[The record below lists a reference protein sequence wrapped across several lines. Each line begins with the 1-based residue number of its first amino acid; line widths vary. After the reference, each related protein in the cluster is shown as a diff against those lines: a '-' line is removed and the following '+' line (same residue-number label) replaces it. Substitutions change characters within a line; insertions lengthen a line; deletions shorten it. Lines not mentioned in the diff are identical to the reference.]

1 MADTRA
7 ITNHTQPNHVE
18 QHRLAKV
25 DSPERTKNT
34 GKRGLD
40 ISDTGTGTGAGN
52 RNKLDGRAASTSRRD
67 RSIAASAG
75 FRGIPGDGPS
85 NCNTAQHQEVKSFD
99 FEGNAVRVI
108 LRDGD
113 PWFVASDLCMA
124 LNLTN
129 SRVAL
134 KALDDEE
141 KDVSSTYT
149 LGGQQKLAIV
159 SEGGMWT
166 LVLRCRDAVTPG
178 TIPFRVRKW
187 VTSEVLPS
195 IRKTGQYTLPSTI
208 NPEQAQ
214 HLKELVQ
221 LVAESGKQGYSET
234 WARLHRKFKVNSYL
248 QLRPDQF
255 TEACLYLNGKMDAE
269 SIGNLIA
276 KHIDISTLERLAPQS
291 NMDQVLLAMRTA
303 NELAASVQE
312 HMFKKL
318 VRSEASPLADR
329 WVLSFNSGS
338 HGLQPMTSTIERESF
353 IATPST
359 FADMVAKSEANL
371 TNEELAKIASAC
383 SQKLARRMTQT
394 TALLGA

>member
-1 MADTRA
+1 MTATTA
-7 ITNHTQPNHVE
+7 ITPFNFNNNE
-18 QHRLAKV
+18 IRL
-25 DSPERTKNT
+25 
-34 GKRGLD
+34 
-40 ISDTGTGTGAGN
+40 I
-52 RNKLDGRAASTSRRD
+52 
-67 RSIAASAG
+67 
-75 FRGIPGDGPS
+75 
-85 NCNTAQHQEVKSFD
+85 
-99 FEGNAVRVI
+99 VRE
-108 LRDGD
+108 GD
-113 PWFVASDLCMA
+113 PWFVTSDVARVLGYRDASNA
-124 LNLTN
+124 G
-129 SRVAL
+129 RV
-134 KALDDEE
+134 LDDDE
-141 KDVSSTYT
+141 KGTHVVSTP
-149 LGGQQKLAIV
+149 GGDQKLTVINESGLYA
-159 SEGGMWT
+159 
-166 LVLRCRDAVTPG
+166 LVLRSRKPEARK
-178 TIPFRVRKW
+178 FAKW

-255 TEACLYLNGKMDAE
+255 TEACLYLKGKMDAE

-338 HGLQPMTSTIERESF
+338 QGLQPMTSTIERESF

>member
-1 MADTRA
+1 MTAKTA
-7 ITNHTQPNHVE
+7 ITPFNFNNN
-18 QHRLAKV
+18 
-25 DSPERTKNT
+25 D
-34 GKRGLD
+34 
-40 ISDTGTGTGAGN
+40 
-52 RNKLDGRAASTSRRD
+52 
-67 RSIAASAG
+67 
-75 FRGIPGDGPS
+75 
-85 NCNTAQHQEVKSFD
+85 
-99 FEGNAVRVI
+99 VRVI
-108 LRDGD
+108 IQDGD
-113 PWFVASDLCMA
+113 PWFVAADVCAVLGVKNHRDSLMH
-124 LNLTN
+124 
-129 SRVAL
+129 
-134 KALDDEE
+134 LDDDE
-141 KDVSSTYT
+141 KGVVLNDT
-149 LGGQQKLAIV
+149 LGGKQQV
-159 SEGGMWT
+159 SVVNESGLYA
-166 LVLRCRDAVTPG
+166 LVLRSRKPEAKKFT
-178 TIPFRVRKW
+178 KW

-255 TEACLYLNGKMDAE
+255 TEACLYLKGKMDAE

>member
-1 MADTRA
+1 MTTATALTMNSIPDLSIIDGQVTTTSVQVAQHFNKRHRDVIRA
-7 ITNHTQPNHVE
+7 INNLARELPSEWVRNFAQGYYTMAETGE
-18 QHRLAKV
+18 QQHKMYRLTRDGFTLLAMGF
-25 DSPERTKNT
+25 T
-34 GKRGLD
+34 GK
-40 ISDTGTGTGAGN
+40 
-52 RNKLDGRAASTSRRD
+52 
-67 RSIAASAG
+67 
-75 FRGIPGDGPS
+75 
-85 NCNTAQHQEVKSFD
+85 E
-99 FEGNAVRVI
+99 
-108 LRDGD
+108 
-113 PWFVASDLCMA
+113 A
-124 LNLTN
+124 L
-129 SRVAL
+129 
-134 KALDDEE
+134 
-141 KDVSSTYT
+141 
-149 LGGQQKLAIV
+149 QWKLAYLQAFNRMEAELLKRANHNAI
-159 SEGGMWT
+159 GYD
-166 LVLRCRDAVTPG
+166 R
-178 TIPFRVRKW
+178 
-187 VTSEVLPS
+187 
-195 IRKTGQYTLPSTI
+195 I

-255 TEACLYLNGKMDAE
+255 TEACLYLKGKMDAE